1 MKSREIWLVDL
12 DPTEGSEQNGI
23 RPVIVISGNA
33 MNDYSNLAIV
43 CPLTTKIKNF
53 QGGIVLEPNS
63 ENGLSQTSEILVF
76 QVRTLSNKR
85 FLKKL
90 GVVPSQIHD
99 QLLNNFIKICKY

>member
-1 MKSREIWLVDL
+1 MKSREIWMVDL

-43 CPLTTKIKNF
+43 CPLTTKINNF
-53 QGGIVLEPNS
+53 QVGIVVELKS

-85 FLKKL
+85 F
-90 GVVPSQIHD
+90 
-99 QLLNNFIKICKY
+99 